1 MTKPIKPSLNI
12 PEGFAANGTKT
23 DFEQEK
29 IQNGFDPVDPDV
41 LAGDN
46 LNKFIDDTY
55 KGLNYTVDGVT
66 DLYKG
71 LVVYDENEV
80 YNLNSLVFHIE
91 DEGVALYQSLIADNT
106 GNQLTDTTKW
116 KKLEL
121 GSGGMS
127 IGTLFPSFATSD
139 YVPEYALPCDGS
151 EYSGAQF
158 PSLWSDYLTAA
169 TPKLLTCTYEEFQQ
183 EITQHGKCAKFAIDE
198 TNSKFKT
205 PYIPDGTFIQQA
217 MSEDEAGKVY
227 NAGLPNITG
236 SVANDM
242 LSYQIVASGAFNI
255 DQLGTQGAQGSSSYG
270 RWGSFSF
277 DASRVSDVYGNS
289 STVQPEAIALRW
301 FVVVANASEN
311 ESAMDWSQWAT
322 TLGAKANV
330 DGDNFSA
337 VGKSN
342 ITGFA
347 MPGNK
352 IINLTLGES
361 GATYTAPANG
371 WFVLNKTAGRSGE
384 FIGMNTD
391 AEGNSGVISMSRAP
405 GAFPIQVSCPIA
417 KGEKLLLMYSASGET
432 MGFYFVYAQ
441 GEEVEE

>member
-289 STVQPEAIALRW
+289 DTVQPE
-301 FVVVANASEN
+301 
-311 ESAMDWSQWAT
+311 Q
-322 TLGAKANV
+322 
-330 DGDNFSA
+330 
-337 VGKSN
+337 
-342 ITGFA
+342 
-347 MPGNK
+347 
-352 IINLTLGES
+352 
-361 GATYTAPANG
+361 
-371 WFVLNKTAGRSGE
+371 
-384 FIGMNTD
+384 
-391 AEGNSGVISMSRAP
+391 
-405 GAFPIQVSCPIA
+405 IQYP
-417 KGEKLLLMYSASGET
+417 Y
-432 MGFYFVYAQ
+432 
-441 GEEVEE
+441 